1 MMFLFSISQVKKTMK
16 NLTFRV
22 KFTLYSTLLLKLSM
36 LKYNKGINN
45 YYFSYK
51 IIIKVVKY
59 HE

>member
-1 MMFLFSISQVKKTMK
+1 MK
-16 NLTFRV
+16 NLTFGV